1 MTLVHY
7 IVDGYNLIRR
17 TPALAGSEQRG
28 LEAGREALLDRLFL
42 FKAGKNIEIT
52 VVFDGPG
59 GSGFWARGGI
69 RAEFARPADAAIIE
83 LAGPGTVVVSSD
95 IEVQEG
101 ARRRGAQTL
110 SSEEFWGQVVKAIE
124 MRRYRRPAEG
134 RRAAFHGTWDK
145 AYEEYE
151 DDGDERVP
159 KGRRSRRKR

>member
-1 MTLVHY
+1 MTPVRY

-17 TPALAGSEQRG
+17 TPALLELERRA

-42 FKAGKNIEIT
+42 YKAGKNIEIT

-95 IEVQEG
+95 NEVQEG
-101 ARRRGAQTL
+101 ARRRGARTL
-110 SSEEFWGQVVKAIE
+110 PSEEFWGQVVRAIE
-124 MRRYRRPAEG
+124 RRRYRRPAEG
-134 RRAAFHGTWDK
+134 RRAAFQGTWDK
-145 AYEEYE
+145 AYDEFE
-151 DDGDERVP
+151 DDEDGHMP
-159 KGRRSRRKR
+159 KGRKRRKR

>member
-7 IVDGYNLIRR
+7 IIDGYNLIRR
-17 TPALAGSEQRG
+17 TPALLG
-28 LEAGREALLDRLFL
+28 LERRALETGREALLDRLFL
-42 FKAGKNIEIT
+42 YKAGKNIEIT

-69 RAEFARPADAAIIE
+69 RAEFAQPADAAIIE

-110 SSEEFWGQVVKAIE
+110 PSEEFWSQVVKAIE
-124 MRRYRRPAEG
+124 RRRYRRPAEG
-134 RRAAFHGTWDK
+134 RRAAFRGTWDK
-145 AYEEYE
+145 AYEEYADDE
-151 DDGDERVP
+151 DVP
-159 KGRRSRRKR
+159 KKRKGRRKR

>member
-1 MTLVHY
+1 ME
-7 IVDGYNLIRR
+7 RR
-17 TPALAGSEQRG
+17 A

-42 FKAGKNIEIT
+42 YKAGENAQIT

-110 SSEEFWGQVVKAIE
+110 PSEEFWSQVVKAIE
-124 MRRYRRPAEG
+124 RRRYRRPAEG
-134 RRAAFHGTWDK
+134 RRAAFSGTWDK

-151 DDGDERVP
+151 DDEDVHKKR
-159 KGRRSRRKR
+159 KGRRKR